1 MVMLNL
7 YVAMVMLYVAIVM
20 LNLLAK
26 RWPNVHYMGIRFA
39 DLQSALQAFTF
50 YDEYVRA

>member
-7 YVAMVMLYVAIVM
+7 YVAMVMLYVAMVM

-39 DLQSALQAFTF
+39 LTSALQTFTF